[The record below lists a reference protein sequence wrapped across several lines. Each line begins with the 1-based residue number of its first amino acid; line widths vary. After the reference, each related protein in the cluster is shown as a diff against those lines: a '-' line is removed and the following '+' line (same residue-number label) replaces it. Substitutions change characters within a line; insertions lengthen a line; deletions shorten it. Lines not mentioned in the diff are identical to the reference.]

1 MPHKNPKNTVT
12 VCMISYKNEQFIKQA
27 IDSIF
32 MQEVNFDYD
41 LVISNDCSPD
51 RTDEII
57 QDYIKNHPKGSKIKY
72 YFQEKNLG
80 HFGNWRFIIDK
91 CFGDYVAILESDD
104 YWTDKNKLQ
113 LQYDFLEKNID
124 YSTVFHDCQVQNDKN
139 ITTYP
144 LRMLAK
150 SNPVLD
156 KYIIGEGG
164 NLCAT
169 CSLFFRNYFNEYP
182 AQMRAAKSIER
193 GLTYFLMT
201 KGKFWYIDKK
211 MCVYR
216 VHGGGV
222 TSAGTKTRIAYMK
235 SNIEILI
242 FLQSYTNYK
251 YKNLVLNEISK
262 MSKNILHFSSS
273 TDDRKYYKYLN
284 FNDFIKVK
292 IRKIFNFIKSAKS
305 YY

>member
-1 MPHKNPKNTVT
+1 MNIPKSKNTVT
-12 VCMISYKNEQFIKQA
+12 VCMISYKNEQFIQQA

-32 MQEVNFDYD
+32 MQEVNFEYD

-51 RTDEII
+51 GTDKII
-57 QDYIKNHPKGSKIKY
+57 QDYIKNHPKGNKIKY
-72 YFQEKNLG
+72 YLQEKNLG
-80 HFGNWRFIIDK
+80 HFGNWGFIIDK
-91 CFGDYVAILESDD
+91 CEGDYVAILESDD
-104 YWTDKNKLQ
+104 FWTDKNKLQ
-113 LQYDFLEKNID
+113 LQYGFLENNKD
-124 YSTVFHDCQVQNDKN
+124 YSTVFHDCTVQNDKEN
-139 ITTYP
+139 TSYP

-169 CSLFFRNYFNEYP
+169 CSLFFRNYFKEYP
-182 AQMRAAKSIER
+182 VEVRAAKSIER

-222 TSAGTKTRIAYMK
+222 TSAGVKTRIEYMK
-235 SNIEILI
+235 SNIEL
-242 FLQSYTNYK
+242 LQFFQTFTNYK
-251 YKNLVLNEISK
+251 YSKLVKNEISK
-262 MSKNILHFSSS
+262 MSKNILHFSISHENHEYF
-273 TDDRKYYKYLN
+273 KFLN
-284 FNDFIKVK
+284 FSDLVKVRL
-292 IRKIFNFIKSAKS
+292 RKLLK
-305 YY
+305 